1 MTELTQKRKSGS
13 KVNRLKEEL
22 EQRKEELFA
31 TNRLI
36 FSIFTWVKENNT
48 PEQVE
53 DFKQLLKQEGMTK

>member
-1 MTELTQKRKSGS
+1 MTELIQKRKSGS